1 TTQGTEDTAV
11 SDRLEKVREDLNQ
24 ASQQAQSS
32 DSNPSS
38 QVADAQLNQEK
49 ANQSIDAFISDL
61 EALSHKVDNGKLNDG
76 EADRSDNEETKA
88 NEENTQASQAL
99 STLRQD
105 IDRVTTARETTKHD
119 LNQYVQNKEAN
130 MQKSENR

>member
-1 TTQGTEDTAV
+1 ASLLKEDANRSEAQPEPNTTQGTEDTAV

-49 ANQSIDAFISDL
+49 ANQSIDAFIS
-61 EALSHKVDNGKLNDG
+61 
-76 EADRSDNEETKA
+76 
-88 NEENTQASQAL
+88 
-99 STLRQD
+99 
-105 IDRVTTARETTKHD
+105 
-119 LNQYVQNKEAN
+119 
-130 MQKSENR
+130 